1 MPQRLFLID
10 GHGYIY
16 RAFFALP
23 HLSTSKGL
31 PTNAVYGFTA
41 MLLKVVREHQPDY
54 LAVAFDSKGPTQR
67 HTDFEAYKAH
77 RRPMPDH
84 MASQLPYIQRM
95 VEAFAIP
102 TLMIEGFE
110 ADDLIGT
117 IVRQA
122 EAQGLEVT
130 IVTADKDMLQLVSP
144 HVRVYDTLKDKVYG
158 EAEVRERFGVGP
170 ELVADVLG
178 LMGDATDNIPGVPGI
193 GEKTA
198 TKLVAEFGGVE
209 RILADLDQVRQPKL
223 RASLV
228 QHADQA
234 RLSRRLATI
243 QTDCPVKLDLDAFQ
257 RHDPDLVRLTALC
270 RELEF
275 TALLNTLAPSSQT
288 ASLAYDVVDDPH
300 TFARVIER
308 ARETGAITLTPA
320 WTAGRPA
327 EAELR
332 ALAYATAAGAL
343 GIVVPPGARESLAQ
357 DPLPDETIRHLAALL
372 ADEHVTVR
380 GHNVKPLITWAF
392 RKGFTVRARLRDTML
407 AAYLLNPNRPDQSLA
422 PVALEYLSRPIATPD
437 DHPAVYADW
446 CQAADA
452 LVDDLH
458 ARVAADG
465 QTDVLDHIEIPL
477 IPVLAQMESL
487 GIRVDADLLSALS
500 KELDAQMTG
509 MMQRLYALAG
519 GEFNLNS
526 PKQLA
531 DILFNRLGLT
541 PIKKTKTGYST
552 DEGVLTQLAAQHELP
567 AEILAYRQIAK
578 LKSTYVDALPL
589 LISPRTGRV
598 HTTYHQAVAA
608 TGRLSSSDP
617 NLQNIPIKGPM
628 GPRIR
633 AAFVADPGYVLVS
646 ADYSQI
652 ELRILAH
659 LSQDERL
666 IEAFASDGDIHTDTA
681 RTIFN
686 LPAGE
691 ITPAMRRAAKTVNFG
706 IIYGISAFGLADQ
719 LGVSQTEAKR
729 YIDEYF
735 AHYQGVKRFVE
746 ATIAKA
752 HAEGVVTTLLGRKRP
767 IPELSGATTA
777 LRSFG
782 ERSAVNSPIQG
793 SAADLIK
800 LAMVKIHHRLAR
812 EQIDARML
820 LQVHDELVFEVSP
833 KGLEPLKA
841 LVKAEMEGAFPL
853 SVPMR
858 VDIGAGPTWADAH

>member
-1 MPQRLFLID
+1 MPKRLFLID

-23 HLSTSKGL
+23 PLSTSKGL
-31 PTNAVYGFTA
+31 QTNAVYGFTN
-41 MLLKVVREHQPDY
+41 MLLKIVREQQPEY
-54 LAVAFDSKGPTQR
+54 LAVAFDSAGPTQR
-67 HTDFEAYKAH
+67 HVEFEDYKAH
-77 RRPMPDH
+77 RPPMPDP
-84 MASQLPYIQRM
+84 MVQQLPYIERM

-102 TLMIEGFE
+102 KLMIEGYE

-117 IVRQA
+117 IARQA

-144 HVRVYDTLKDKVYG
+144 GVTVFDTLKNKVYG

-170 ELVADVLG
+170 ALVADVLG
-178 LMGDATDNIPGVPGI
+178 LMGDSTDNIPGVRGI

-198 TKLVAEFGGVE
+198 TKLVSEFGGVE
-209 RILADLDQVRQPKL
+209 EILKRLAEVKPPKL
-223 RASLV
+223 RAALE
-228 QHADQA
+228 QHADEAQ
-234 RLSRRLATI
+234 RSRRLATI
-243 QTDCPVKLDLDAFQ
+243 VLDCPVTLDLAAFRRQ
-257 RHDPDLVRLTALC
+257 EPDLDRLTALC
-270 RELEF
+270 RELEL
-275 TALLNTLAPSSQT
+275 TALL
-288 ASLAYDVVDDPH
+288 
-300 TFARVIER
+300 R
-308 ARETGAITLTPA
+308 TLTPA
-320 WTAGRPA
+320 PQASSVPFDVADDATFARAIGRAREAGAVTLAAVWSPGRPA
-327 EAELR
+327 EAEPT
-332 ALAYATAAGAL
+332 ALAYAIPTGERGA
-343 GIVVPPGARESLAQ
+343 IVVGDDAL
-357 DPLPDETIRHLAALL
+357 RHLADLL
-372 ADEHVTVR
+372 ADERVTIR
-380 GHNVKPLITWAF
+380 GHDLKPLVAWAY
-392 RKGFTVRARLRDTML
+392 RMGMPVHARLWDTML
-407 AAYLLNPNRPDQSLA
+407 AAYLLNPNRADQSLA
-422 PVALEYLSRPIATPD
+422 SVALEYLSRTVASGDGPQA
-437 DHPAVYADW
+437 AADW
-446 CQAADA
+446 CGVADA
-452 LVDDLH
+452 LVDDVK

-465 QTDVLDHIEIPL
+465 QTEVLERIELPL
-477 IPVLAQMESL
+477 IPVLARMECY
-487 GIRVDADLLSALS
+487 GIRVDADLLGALS

-531 DILFNRLGLT
+531 DILFNRLGLAPT
-541 PIKKTKTGYST
+541 KKTKTGFST
-552 DEGVLTQLAAQHELP
+552 DEGVLTQLAARHELP
-567 AEILAYRQIAK
+567 AEILAYRQLAK

-589 LISPRTGRV
+589 LINPRTGRI

-633 AAFVADPGYVLVS
+633 AAFIADPGYVLVS

-659 LSQDERL
+659 LSRDERL
-666 IEAFASDGDIHTDTA
+666 IEAFATDGDVHTDTA

-686 LPAGE
+686 LPPDQ

-719 LGVSQTEAKR
+719 LGVSQAEAKR

-735 AHYQGVKRFVE
+735 AHYHGVKRFVE
-746 ATIAKA
+746 SAIEKA
-752 HAEGVVTTLLGRKRP
+752 RADGFVTTLLGRKRP
-767 IPELSGATTA
+767 IPELAGTNPA
-777 LRSFG
+777 LRGFG

-800 LAMVKIHHRLAR
+800 LAMIAIHRRLER
-812 EQIDARML
+812 EGLDARML
-820 LQVHDELVFEVSP
+820 LQVHDELVFEVAP
-833 KGLEPLKA
+833 KDLDAVQA
-841 LVKAEMEGAFPL
+841 LVTTEMEGAYPL

-858 VDIGAGPTWADAH
+858 VEIGVGPTWADAH